1 MIEKRRLGIKMITL
15 RNVKESDIERLLI
28 IENEGFTKEEAATK
42 EAFLERIALIRDT
55 FIVAEK
61 EGKVI
66 GYVNGP
72 IIPSPYITDDL
83 FKSIRQNPHTG
94 GFQSILGLAVAKD
107 ARNEGIANLL
117 MDKLKKIVIE
127 NKREGIT
134 LTCKDELI
142 SFYKKLGFKN
152 HGLSESQHAGTDWYN
167 LIYTNKEEV

>member
-1 MIEKRRLGIKMITL
+1 MITL
-15 RNVKESDIERLLI
+15 RNVRESDIERLLI

-42 EAFLERIALIRDT
+42 EALLERIALIQDT

-61 EGKVI
+61 KGKVI

-72 IIPSPYITDDL
+72 IIPSLYITDDL
-83 FKSIRQNPHTG
+83 FECIQQNPHTG

-107 ARNEGIANLL
+107 ARNEGIAKLL
-117 MDKLKKIVIE
+117 MDKLKKLVIE

-134 LTCKDELI
+134 LTCKEELI

-152 HGLSESQHAGTDWYN
+152 HGLSESQHAGTAWYN
-167 LIYTNKEEV
+167 LIYTYGEDSEIENSNID